1 MAERKKKKSLLK
13 GSIQSRM
20 PSSKSVSKKKK
31 INRGQ
36 YSKADM
42 ARIKAARLKATAKN
56 RGGYTKAEMQKIKA
70 ARLRSLAK
78 KKPAGDKVTDLLK
91 KPSSSKTTKS
101 PPGGKK
107 KIVSYQYKAGGPV
120 LKPKSLKK
128 PVAKKAPVKAAKKAL
143 AKKKSAV
150 KKPVLTPK
158 SLKKAPSKAVSK
170 AKPAKVSKK
179 SPVASKKKKK
189 RSLLGRLR
197 MRRLKKMSKRGTPV
211 TKPKGV
217 PRGELSPKGRIRKGA
232 KKVLLTKGGAYASYE
247 KGSKAAKSFRSAFKS
262 GCAGGKKSFSWDGR
276 SYSCKKK

>member
-128 PVAKKAPVKAAKKAL
+128 PVAKKAPVKAAKKAV

-150 KKPVLTPK
+150 KRPVLMPK

-179 SPVASKKKKK
+179 APVASKKKKK
-189 RSLLGRLR
+189 RSLLGRLK

-217 PRGELSPKGRIRKGA
+217 SKEELSPKGRIRKGA

-247 KGSKAAKSFRSAFKS
+247 KGSKASKSFQSAFKS